1 MIIGID
7 ASNIRTGGGKKHLI
21 NFINS
26 SLDKNLNLKF
36 ILISNYH
43 IINSFSKNKRVKCH
57 TNLLLNSFNF
67 LSFLSQIIFSSYY
80 LKKNNCEMV
89 FVPGGI
95 FLGNFNPL
103 FSMSQNML
111 PFEPKQLKTFKFVQ
125 KLKFRLMRSLQLYT
139 FGRSKGVIFLS
150 KYAKDKINEYIDLN
164 NKSIIIPHGVDQQ
177 SINNYNFNKDRFNIL
192 YVSDFLPYKHNYNVV
207 KAVSELILEGYNID
221 LTLIGKKDVCQ
232 YGKIKDTLNAN
243 NELKNRINIMGQLE
257 NTVVQSHYRNTSL
270 FLFASTCEN
279 LPFILLEAMSF
290 GLPIISSNK
299 RPMCDI
305 LNGKDIFFDSTNIES
320 IKKTIVKNLSKDKCL
335 KMSALNYKLS
345 KLYLLETNT
354 KDTLNFLKNDRKN

>member
-26 SLDKNLNLKF
+26 SLDYNLNLKF
-36 ILISNYH
+36 ILISNH
-43 IINSFSKNKRVKCH
+43 TIIKSFSKNKRVKCH

-80 LKKNNCEMV
+80 LKKNNCDMV

-111 PFEPKQLKTFKFVQ
+111 PFEPIQLNKFKFIQ
-125 KLKFRLMRSLQLYT
+125 KLKFRFMRTLQLYT
-139 FGRSKGVIFLS
+139 FRKSKGVIFLS
-150 KYAKDKINEYIDLN
+150 KYAKDKINQYIDLN
-164 NKSIIIPHGVDQQ
+164 NKSIIIPHGIDQQ
-177 SINNYNFNKDRFNIL
+177 CVNNYNFNKERFNIL

-207 KAVSELILEGYNID
+207 KAVSELILDGYNLD
-221 LTLIGKKDVCQ
+221 LTLIGKKDSYQ
-232 YGKIKDTLNAN
+232 DGKINDILNSN
-243 NELKNRINIMGQLE
+243 RELKNRVNIMGQLD
-257 NTVVQSHYRNTSL
+257 NTIVKSYYRNSSL

-305 LNGKDIFFDSTNIES
+305 LNGKNIFFDSTNIES
-320 IKKTIVKNLSKDKCL
+320 IKKVIVKNLSEDKCL

-354 KDTLNFLKNDRKN
+354 KDTLNFFKK

>member
-21 NFINS
+21 NFINY
-26 SLDKNLNLKF
+26 SLENNSNLKF
-36 ILISNYH
+36 VLISNYY
-43 IINSFSKNKRVKCH
+43 IIKLFSKNNRVQCH

-95 FLGNFNPL
+95 FLGNFKPI

-111 PFEPKQLKTFKFVQ
+111 PFEPAQLKDFKFIK
-125 KLKFRLMRSLQLYT
+125 KLKFNLMRALQLYT
-139 FGRSKGVIFLS
+139 FKKSKGVIFLTD
-150 KYAKDKINEYIDLN
+150 YAKAKINEYIDLKN
-164 NKSIIIPHGVDQQ
+164 NSIVIPHGVDKQ
-177 SINNYNFNKDRFNIL
+177 SINHYNFNKEKFNIL

-207 KAVSELILEGYNID
+207 KAVSELILEGYSLD
-221 LTLIGKKDVCQ
+221 LTLIGKKDVYQ
-232 YGKIKDTLNAN
+232 YGKIYNIIN
-243 NELKNRINIMGQLE
+243 NHSKLKNRINIMGQLD
-257 NTVVQSHYRNTSL
+257 NTVVQSYYKNSSM

-290 GLPIISSNK
+290 GLPIISSDK
-299 RPMCDI
+299 RPMRDM
-305 LNGKDIFFDSTNIES
+305 LSGKNIFFDSTNIES
-320 IKKTIVKNLSKDKCL
+320 IKKVIIKNLSEDKCV
-335 KMSALNYKLS
+335 KMSSFNFKLS
-345 KLYLLETNT
+345 NLYLFETNAQ
-354 KDTLNFLKNDRKN
+354 DTLNFFKKMTS